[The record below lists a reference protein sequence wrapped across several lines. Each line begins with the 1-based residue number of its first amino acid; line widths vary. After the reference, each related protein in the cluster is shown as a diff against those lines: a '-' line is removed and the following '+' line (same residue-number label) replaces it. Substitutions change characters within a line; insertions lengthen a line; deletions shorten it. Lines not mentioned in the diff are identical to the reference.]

1 MGILSRRSRAF
12 PIDRFDDMKRNAERF
27 GHQDELAARLM
38 KYQALAVVTV
48 MKGIKSHVDT
58 AIELAGLSV
67 INYALP
73 FPRSEQYRIQFVN
86 GLRKPLPGFEKLHT

>member
-1 MGILSRRSRAF
+1 
-12 PIDRFDDMKRNAERF
+12 MKRKAERLD
-27 GHQDELAARLM
+27 HQAELVARLM
-38 KYQALAVVTV
+38 KYQSLAVVTV

-73 FPRSEQYRIQFVN
+73 FPWSEQYRIQYVN
-86 GLRKPLPGFEKLHT
+86 ELRKLLPEFEKLHT